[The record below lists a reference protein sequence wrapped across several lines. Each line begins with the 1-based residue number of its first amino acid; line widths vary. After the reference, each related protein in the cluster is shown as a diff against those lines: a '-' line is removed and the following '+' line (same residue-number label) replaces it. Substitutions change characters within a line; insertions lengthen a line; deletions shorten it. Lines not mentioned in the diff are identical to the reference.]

1 MDKNR
6 KIQLGLTARFVA
18 LLAGPGLLWLGVNPF
33 CDTTN
38 YENRTL
44 TSFPTAQTSIEQWPG
59 QFEDWL
65 EDHAPFRNGFLTL
78 KAGADRLVGSLDSS
92 NVLLGKEGWL
102 FLQDVSDSKSLSDYQ
117 GLTSYSQEEMAAL
130 AGTLEKLNQVLAQ
143 KGSRLALIF
152 APAKEGV
159 YSQYMPDSI
168 PVVSRPTR
176 VQALVEYLNQNTQ
189 VPVLFPLEELN
200 TAGAQTQVY
209 YKYDTHWNDVGA
221 WLAAQQLLE
230 ALDLPFERTLPTV
243 KANPDKTAPTD
254 LANMCGSWAFCTDDL
269 YYEVDAPA
277 AQCAEG
283 TPDTELTRYQG
294 DGAEDLLLVR
304 DSFGAALG
312 SRLAQGFDETVVI
325 HGNLLSEE
333 NLARYQATIP
343 QVVVVEVG
351 ERFSDNL
358 AGRLDTLLA
367 WAEQASPSS

>member
-6 KIQLGLTARFVA
+6 KIQLGLVAGFAA
-18 LLAGPGLLWLGVNPF
+18 LLVGPGLLWLGLKPL

-44 TSFPTAQTSIEQWPG
+44 TAFPSAETSLEQWPT

-65 EDHAPFRNGFLTL
+65 ADHAPFRNGFLTL

-92 NVLLGKEGWL
+92 NVLLGKNGWL
-102 FLQDVSDSKSLSDYQ
+102 FLQDVGDSSSISDYQ
-117 GLTSYSQEEMAAL
+117 GLTAYSQEEMAAL
-130 AGTLEKLNQVLAQ
+130 AEKVQQLADVLAQ
-143 KGSRLALIF
+143 KGSRLAILF

-168 PVVSRPTR
+168 PVVARPTR
-176 VQALVEYLNQNTQ
+176 VQSLTDYLRQNTE
-189 VPVLFPLEELN
+189 VPVLFPLEALQ
-200 TAGAQTQVY
+200 TAGQTTQVY

-221 WLAAQQLLE
+221 WLAAQQLLQ
-230 ALDLPFERTLPTV
+230 ALDLPYADTLPAV
-243 KANPDKTAPTD
+243 QVNEEKTAPTD

-277 AQCAEG
+277 AQCTEG
-283 TPDTELTRYQG
+283 TSETELTRYQG
-294 DGAEDLLLVR
+294 SGTQNLLLVR

-312 SRLAQGFDETVVI
+312 SRLAQGFDKTLVL
-325 HGNLLSEE
+325 HGNLLSVE
-333 NLARYQATIP
+333 NLTTQQPTLP
-343 QVVVVEVG
+343 PVVVVEVG

-358 AGRLDTLLA
+358 SGRLDTLLT
-367 WAEQASPSS
+367 WAAQTDPA

>member
-6 KIQLGLTARFVA
+6 KIQLGLTAGFAA
-18 LLAGPGLLWLGVNPF
+18 LLAGPGLLWLGVSPF

-44 TSFPTAQTSIEQWPG
+44 TAFPTAQTSIEQWPG

-102 FLQDVSDSKSLSDYQ
+102 FLQDVSDSKSISDYQ

-143 KGSRLALIF
+143 KGSRLTLIF

-176 VQALVEYLNQNTQ
+176 VQALVEYLNQSTQ
-189 VPVLFPLEELN
+189 VPVLFPLDELKE
-200 TAGAQTQVY
+200 AGESTQVY

-221 WLAAQQLLE
+221 WIAAQQLLKV
-230 ALDLPFERTLPTV
+230 LNLSFEESLPTV
-243 KANPDKTAPTD
+243 EVNPDKTAPTD

-269 YYEVDAPA
+269 YYEVSAPT
-277 AQCAEG
+277 AQCTEG

-294 DGAEDLLLVR
+294 VGTEDLLLVR

-312 SRLAQGFDETVVI
+312 PRLAQGFDETVVI
-325 HGNLLSEE
+325 HGNLLSVE
-333 NLARYQATIP
+333 NLAQYQPTIP

-358 AGRLDTLLA
+358 SGRLDTLLA
-367 WAEQASPSS
+367 WAEQASPSA

>member
-1 MDKNR
+1 MDRNR
-6 KIQLGLTARFVA
+6 KIQLGLTAGFAA
-18 LLAGPGLLWLGVNPF
+18 LLAGPGILWLGLNPF

-44 TSFPTAQTSIEQWPG
+44 ASFPTAQTSIEAWPG

-78 KAGADRLVGSLDSS
+78 KAGSDRLMGSLDST

-102 FLQDVSDSKSLSDYQ
+102 FLQDVSDSKSISDYQ
-117 GLTSYSQEEMAAL
+117 GLTAYSQEEMAAM
-130 AGTLEKLNQVLAQ
+130 ADTLEALGQTLAQ
-143 KGSRLALIF
+143 KGSRLVVVF

-168 PVVSRPTR
+168 PVVARPTR
-176 VQALVEYLNQNTQ
+176 VQALVEYLTQNTG
-189 VPVLFPLEELN
+189 VPVLFPLEELK
-200 TAGAQTQVY
+200 TAGETTQVY

-230 ALDLPFERTLPTV
+230 TLGLPYEETLPEV
-243 KANPDKTAPTD
+243 EVNPEKKAPTD
-254 LANMCGSWAFCTDDL
+254 LANMCGSWSFCTDDP
-269 YYEVDAPA
+269 YYEVSAPA
-277 AQCAEG
+277 AQCTEG

-294 DGAEDLLLVR
+294 AGTQDLLLVR

-312 SRLAQGFDETVVI
+312 PRLAQGFRNTLVL
-325 HGNLLSEE
+325 HGNLLSLE
-333 NLARYQATIP
+333 NLMEYQSTLP
-343 QVVVVEVG
+343 QTVVVEVG

-358 AGRLDTLLA
+358 PGRLETLLA
-367 WAEQASPSS
+367 WAKDAPGPQ

>member
-6 KIQLGLTARFVA
+6 KIQLGLTVGFAA
-18 LLAGPGLLWLGVNPF
+18 LLAGPGLLWPGVNPF

-38 YENRTL
+38 YENRAL
-44 TSFPTAQTSIEQWPG
+44 TPFPDAQTSIEVWPG

-78 KAGADRLVGSLDSS
+78 KAGADRLVGSLDST

-102 FLQDVSDSKSLSDYQ
+102 FLQDVSDSNSISDYQ
-117 GLTSYSQEEMAAL
+117 GLTAYSQEEMAAL
-130 AGTLEKLNQVLAQ
+130 AGTLEELNQVLSQ
-143 KGSRLALIF
+143 KGSRLALVF

-168 PVVSRPTR
+168 PVVARPTR
-176 VQALVEYLNQNTQ
+176 VQALAEYLGQNTG
-189 VPVLFPLEELN
+189 VPVLFPLEELK
-200 TAGAQTQVY
+200 AVGAQTQVY

-230 ALDLPFERTLPTV
+230 ALDLPFEETLPAV
-243 KANPDKTAPTD
+243 KVNPDKTAPTD

-269 YYEVDAPA
+269 YYEVEAHA
-277 AQCAEG
+277 ARCTEG
-283 TPDTELTRYQG
+283 TPDTELTRYLG

-312 SRLAQGFDETVVI
+312 PRLAQGFDETVVL
-325 HGNLLSEE
+325 HGNLLSVE
-333 NLARYQATIP
+333 NLNQYQSSLP

-358 AGRLDTLLA
+358 AGRLETLLA
-367 WAEQASPSS
+367 WAREAPAG

>member
-6 KIQLGLTARFVA
+6 KIQLGLTAGFAA

-78 KAGADRLVGSLDSS
+78 KAGAGRLVGSLDSS

-117 GLTSYSQEEMAAL
+117 GLTSYSQEEMASL
-130 AGTLEKLNQVLAQ
+130 AGTLEKLNQILTQ

-230 ALDLPFERTLPTV
+230 VLNLPFERALPTV

-277 AQCAEG
+277 AQCTEG

-367 WAEQASPSS
+367 WAEQASPSA

>member
-6 KIQLGLTARFVA
+6 KIQMGLVAGFAA
-18 LLAGPGLLWLGVNPF
+18 LLVGPGLLWLGLKPL

-44 TSFPTAQTSIEQWPG
+44 AAFPTAETGLTQWPA

-102 FLQDVSDSKSLSDYQ
+102 FLQDVADSRSISDYQ
-117 GLTSYSQEEMAAL
+117 GLTAYTPEEMAAL
-130 AGTLEKLNQVLAQ
+130 ADKVQRLADALAQ
-143 KGSRLALIF
+143 RGSRLALLF

-159 YSQYMPDSI
+159 YRQFMPDII
-168 PVVSRPTR
+168 PVVARPTR
-176 VQALVEYLNQNTQ
+176 VQALTDYLQQNTD
-189 VPVLFPLEELN
+189 VPVLFPLEALQ
-200 TAGAQTQVY
+200 TAGQTTQVY

-230 ALDLPFERTLPTV
+230 ALDLPYADSLPAV
-243 KANPDKTAPTD
+243 KVNGEKTAPTD
-254 LANMCGSWAFCTDDL
+254 LANMCGSWAFCKDDR

-277 AQCAEG
+277 ARCTEG
-283 TPDTELTRYQG
+283 TSETELTRYEG
-294 DGAEDLLLVR
+294 SGSEDLLLVR

-312 SRLAQGFDETVVI
+312 SRLAEGFDKTLVL
-325 HGNLLSEE
+325 HGNLLTVE
-333 NLARYQATIP
+333 NLTAQQPTLP
-343 QVVVVEVG
+343 EVVVVEVG

-358 AGRLDTLLA
+358 SGRLDTLLIWLDETDPA
-367 WAEQASPSS
+367 

>member
-6 KIQLGLTARFVA
+6 KIQLGLTAGFVA

-102 FLQDVSDSKSLSDYQ
+102 FLQDVSDSKSISDYQ
-117 GLTSYSQEEMAAL
+117 GLTAYSQEEMAAL
-130 AGTLEKLNQVLAQ
+130 AGTLEKLNQVLAR
-143 KGSRLALIF
+143 KGSKLALIF

-176 VQALVEYLNQNTQ
+176 VQALVEYLNQHTQ
-189 VPVLFPLEELN
+189 VPVLFPLEELSA
-200 TAGAQTQVY
+200 AGESTQVY

-230 ALDLPFERTLPTV
+230 VLDLPFEEILPTV
-243 KANPDKTAPTD
+243 EVNPDKTAPTD
-254 LANMCGSWAFCTDDL
+254 LANMCGSWDFCTDDL

-277 AQCAEG
+277 AQCTEG

-294 DGAEDLLLVR
+294 DGTEDLLLVR

-312 SRLAQGFDETVVI
+312 PRLAQGFDETVVI

-333 NLARYQATIP
+333 NLAQYQSAIP

-367 WAEQASPSS
+367 WAEQASPSL

>member
-6 KIQLGLTARFVA
+6 KIQLGLTAGFVA

-38 YENRTL
+38 HENRTL

-102 FLQDVSDSKSLSDYQ
+102 FLQDVSDSKSISDYQ
-117 GLTSYSQEEMAAL
+117 GLTAYSQEEMAAL
-130 AGTLEKLNQVLAQ
+130 AGTLEKLNQVLAR
-143 KGSRLALIF
+143 KGSKLALIF

-189 VPVLFPLEELN
+189 VPVLFPLEELS
-200 TAGAQTQVY
+200 TAGESTQVY

-230 ALDLPFERTLPTV
+230 VLDLPFEEVLPTV
-243 KANPDKTAPTD
+243 EVNPDKTAPTD
-254 LANMCGSWAFCTDDL
+254 LANMCGSWDFCTDDL
-269 YYEVDAPA
+269 YYEVDAPT
-277 AQCAEG
+277 AQCTEG

-294 DGAEDLLLVR
+294 DGTEDLLLVR

-312 SRLAQGFDETVVI
+312 PRLAQGFDETVVI

-333 NLARYQATIP
+333 NLAQYQPAIP

-367 WAEQASPSS
+367 WAEQASPSL

>member
-6 KIQLGLTARFVA
+6 KIQMGLVAGFAA
-18 LLAGPGLLWLGVNPF
+18 LLVGPGLLWLGLKPF

-44 TSFPTAQTSIEQWPG
+44 AAFPTAETGLTQWPA

-92 NVLLGKEGWL
+92 NVLLGKNGWL
-102 FLQDVSDSKSLSDYQ
+102 FLQDVADSSSISDYQ
-117 GLTSYSQEEMAAL
+117 GLTAYTPEEMAAL
-130 AGTLEKLNQVLAQ
+130 ADKVQRLADALAQ
-143 KGSRLALIF
+143 KGSRLALLF

-168 PVVSRPTR
+168 PVVARPTR
-176 VQALVEYLNQNTQ
+176 VQALTDYLQQNTD
-189 VPVLFPLEELN
+189 VPVLFPLEALQ
-200 TAGAQTQVY
+200 TAGQTTQVY

-221 WLAAQQLLE
+221 WLAAQQLLA
-230 ALDLPFERTLPTV
+230 ALDLPYTDSLPAV
-243 KANPDKTAPTD
+243 AVNGEKTAPTD
-254 LANMCGSWAFCTDDL
+254 LANMCGSWAFCKDDL

-277 AQCAEG
+277 ARCTEG
-283 TPDTELTRYQG
+283 TSETELTRYEG
-294 DGAEDLLLVR
+294 SGSEDLLLVR

-312 SRLAQGFDETVVI
+312 SRLAEGFDKTLVL
-325 HGNLLSEE
+325 HGNLLTVE
-333 NLARYQATIP
+333 NLTAQQPTLP
-343 QVVVVEVG
+343 EVVVVEVG

-358 AGRLDTLLA
+358 SGRLDTLLTWLDEA
-367 WAEQASPSS
+367 NPA

>member
-6 KIQLGLTARFVA
+6 KIQLGLTAGFVA

-102 FLQDVSDSKSLSDYQ
+102 FLQDVSDSKSISDYQ
-117 GLTSYSQEEMAAL
+117 GLTAYSQEEMAAL
-130 AGTLEKLNQVLAQ
+130 AGTLEKLDQVLAR

-176 VQALVEYLNQNTQ
+176 VQALAEYLNQNTQ
-189 VPVLFPLEELN
+189 VPVLFPLEELAQ
-200 TAGAQTQVY
+200 AGLQFQVY
-209 YKYDTHWNDVGA
+209 YKYDTHWNDPGA
-221 WLAAQQLLE
+221 WLAAQLVLK
-230 ALDLPFERTLPTV
+230 ALDLPYAQEISSIEV
-243 KANPDKTAPTD
+243 NPDKTAPTD
-254 LANMCGSWAFCTDDL
+254 LANM
-269 YYEVDAPA
+269 
-277 AQCAEG
+277 
-283 TPDTELTRYQG
+283 
-294 DGAEDLLLVR
+294 
-304 DSFGAALG
+304 
-312 SRLAQGFDETVVI
+312 
-325 HGNLLSEE
+325 
-333 NLARYQATIP
+333 
-343 QVVVVEVG
+343 
-351 ERFSDNL
+351 
-358 AGRLDTLLA
+358 
-367 WAEQASPSS
+367 

>member
-6 KIQLGLTARFVA
+6 KIQLGLVAGFAA
-18 LLAGPGLLWLGVNPF
+18 LLVGPGLLWLGLKPL

-44 TSFPTAQTSIEQWPG
+44 TAFPSAETSLEQWPT

-92 NVLLGKEGWL
+92 NVLLGKNGWL
-102 FLQDVSDSKSLSDYQ
+102 FLQDVGDSSSISDYQ
-117 GLTSYSQEEMAAL
+117 GLTAYSQEEMAAL
-130 AGTLEKLNQVLAQ
+130 ADKVQQLADVLAQ
-143 KGSRLALIF
+143 KGSRLAILF

-168 PVVSRPTR
+168 PVVARPTR
-176 VQALVEYLNQNTQ
+176 VQSLTDYLRQNTE
-189 VPVLFPLEELN
+189 VPVLFPLEALQ
-200 TAGAQTQVY
+200 TAGQTTQVY

-221 WLAAQQLLE
+221 WLAAQQLLQ
-230 ALDLPFERTLPTV
+230 ALDLPYADTLPAV
-243 KANPDKTAPTD
+243 QVNEEKTAPTD

-277 AQCAEG
+277 AQCTEG
-283 TPDTELTRYQG
+283 TSETELTRYQG
-294 DGAEDLLLVR
+294 SGTQNLLLVR

-312 SRLAQGFDETVVI
+312 SRLAQGFDKTLVL
-325 HGNLLSEE
+325 HGNLLSVE
-333 NLARYQATIP
+333 NLTAQQPTLP
-343 QVVVVEVG
+343 PVVVVEVG

-358 AGRLDTLLA
+358 SGRLDTLLT
-367 WAEQASPSS
+367 WAAQTAPA

>member
-6 KIQLGLTARFVA
+6 KIQVGLTAGFAV

-44 TSFPTAQTSIEQWPG
+44 TAFPSAQTSIEQWPG

-102 FLQDVSDSKSLSDYQ
+102 FLQDVSDSKSVSDYQ
-117 GLTSYSQEEMAAL
+117 GLTAYSQEEMAAL
-130 AGTLEKLNQVLAQ
+130 AGTLEKLNQTLTQ

-176 VQALVEYLNQNTQ
+176 VQALVEYLNENTQ
-189 VPVLFPLEELN
+189 VPVLFPLEELAQ
-200 TAGAQTQVY
+200 AGKQFQVY
-209 YKYDTHWNDVGA
+209 YKYDTHWNDPGA
-221 WLAAQQLLE
+221 WLAAQMVLRALE
-230 ALDLPFERTLPTV
+230 LPFSQEISSIV
-243 KANPDKTAPTD
+243 INPDKTAPTD

-277 AQCAEG
+277 AQCTEG

-294 DGAEDLLLVR
+294 DGTEDLLLVR

-312 SRLAQGFDETVVI
+312 PRLAQGFDETVVL
-325 HGNLLSEE
+325 HGNLLSVE
-333 NLARYQATIP
+333 NLALYQTDLP

-358 AGRLDTLLA
+358 AGRLDTLLT
-367 WAEQASPSS
+367 WAGQAAPAS

>member
-1 MDKNR
+1 MDQNR
-6 KIQLGLTARFVA
+6 KIQLGLTAGFAA
-18 LLAGPGLLWLGVNPF
+18 LLAGPGLLWLGVNSF

-44 TSFPTAQTSIEQWPG
+44 TAFPTAQTSIEQWPG

-78 KAGADRLVGSLDSS
+78 KAGADRLVGSLDST

-102 FLQDVSDSKSLSDYQ
+102 FLQDVSDSKSISDYQ
-117 GLTSYSQEEMAAL
+117 GLTAYSQEEMAAL
-130 AGTLEKLNQVLAQ
+130 AGTLEELNQVLAR

-168 PVVSRPTR
+168 PVVARPTR
-176 VQALVEYLNQNTQ
+176 VQALAEYLNQNTG
-189 VPVLFPLEELN
+189 VPVLFPLEELK
-200 TAGAQTQVY
+200 AVGEQTQTY

-230 ALDLPFERTLPTV
+230 VLDLPFEETLPPV
-243 KANPDKTAPTD
+243 EVNPDKTAPTD

-277 AQCAEG
+277 ARCTEG

-312 SRLAQGFDETVVI
+312 PRLAQGFDQTVVL
-325 HGNLLSEE
+325 HGNLLSVE
-333 NLARYQATIP
+333 NLNQYQSSLP

-358 AGRLDTLLA
+358 AGRLETLLA
-367 WAEQASPSS
+367 WAQAANAS

>member
-6 KIQLGLTARFVA
+6 KIQLGLTAGFAA

-189 VPVLFPLEELN
+189 VPVLFPLEELAQ
-200 TAGAQTQVY
+200 AGLQFQVY
-209 YKYDTHWNDVGA
+209 YKYDTHWNDPGA

-230 ALDLPFERTLPTV
+230 ALDLPFEEVLPTV
-243 KANPDKTAPTD
+243 EVNPDKTAPTD
-254 LANMCGSWAFCTDDL
+254 LANMCGSRAFCTDDL

-277 AQCAEG
+277 AQCTEG

-312 SRLAQGFDETVVI
+312 PRLAQGFDETVVI

-343 QVVVVEVG
+343 QVIVVEVG

-367 WAEQASPSS
+367 WAEQASPSA

>member
-6 KIQLGLTARFVA
+6 KIQLGLTAGFAA

-230 ALDLPFERTLPTV
+230 VLNLPFERTLPTV

-277 AQCAEG
+277 AQCTEG
-283 TPDTELTRYQG
+283 TPDTELTRYHG

-312 SRLAQGFDETVVI
+312 PRLAQGFDETVVI

-367 WAEQASPSS
+367 WAEQASPSA

>member
-6 KIQLGLTARFVA
+6 KIQLGLTAGFVA

-44 TSFPTAQTSIEQWPG
+44 TSFPTAQTYIEQWPG

-102 FLQDVSDSKSLSDYQ
+102 FLQDVSDSKSISDYQ
-117 GLTSYSQEEMAAL
+117 GLTAYSQEEMAAL
-130 AGTLEKLNQVLAQ
+130 AGTLEKLNQVLAR
-143 KGSRLALIF
+143 KGSKLALIF

-189 VPVLFPLEELN
+189 VPVLFPLEELAQ
-200 TAGAQTQVY
+200 AGLQFQVY
-209 YKYDTHWNDVGA
+209 YKYDTHWNDPGA
-221 WLAAQQLLE
+221 WLAAQLVFK
-230 ALDLPFERTLPTV
+230 ALDLPYAQEISSIEV
-243 KANPDKTAPTD
+243 NPDKTAPTD
-254 LANMCGSWAFCTDDL
+254 LANMCGSWDFCTDDL

-277 AQCAEG
+277 AQCTEG

-294 DGAEDLLLVR
+294 DGTEDLLLVR

-312 SRLAQGFDETVVI
+312 PRLAQGFDETVVI

-333 NLARYQATIP
+333 NLAQYQPAIP

-367 WAEQASPSS
+367 WAEQAPPSL

>member
-6 KIQLGLTARFVA
+6 KIQLGLTAGFAA

-189 VPVLFPLEELN
+189 VPVLFPLGELAQ
-200 TAGAQTQVY
+200 AGLQFQVY
-209 YKYDTHWNDVGA
+209 YKYDTHWNDPGA
-221 WLAAQQLLE
+221 WLAAQLVLK
-230 ALDLPFERTLPTV
+230 ALDLPYAQEISSIEV
-243 KANPDKTAPTD
+243 NPDKTAPTD

-277 AQCAEG
+277 AQCTEG

-367 WAEQASPSS
+367 WAEQASPSA

>member
-6 KIQLGLTARFVA
+6 KIQLGLTAGFAV

-44 TSFPTAQTSIEQWPG
+44 AAFPSAQTSIEQWPG

-102 FLQDVSDSKSLSDYQ
+102 FLQDVSDSKSVSDYQ
-117 GLTSYSQEEMAAL
+117 GLTAYSQEEMAAL
-130 AGTLEKLNQVLAQ
+130 AGTLEKLNQTLTQ

-176 VQALVEYLNQNTQ
+176 VQALVEYLNENTQ
-189 VPVLFPLEELN
+189 VPVLFPLEELAQ
-200 TAGAQTQVY
+200 AGKQFQVY
-209 YKYDTHWNDVGA
+209 YKYDTHWNDPGA
-221 WLAAQQLLE
+221 WLAAQMVLRALE
-230 ALDLPFERTLPTV
+230 LPFSQEISSIAV
-243 KANPDKTAPTD
+243 NPEQTAPTD

-277 AQCAEG
+277 AQCTEG

-294 DGAEDLLLVR
+294 DGTEDLLLVR

-312 SRLAQGFDETVVI
+312 PRLAQGFDETVVL
-325 HGNLLSEE
+325 HGNLLSVE
-333 NLARYQATIP
+333 NLALYQTDLP

-358 AGRLDTLLA
+358 AGRLDTLLT
-367 WAEQASPSS
+367 WAGQAAPAS

>member
-6 KIQLGLTARFVA
+6 KIQLGLTAGFAA
-18 LLAGPGLLWLGVNPF
+18 LLAGPGLLWLGVNSF

-44 TSFPTAQTSIEQWPG
+44 TAFPTAQTSIEQWPG

-78 KAGADRLVGSLDSS
+78 KAGADRLVGSLDST

-102 FLQDVSDSKSLSDYQ
+102 FLQDVSDSKSISDYQ
-117 GLTSYSQEEMAAL
+117 GLTAYSQEEMAAL
-130 AGTLEKLNQVLAQ
+130 AGTLEELNQVLAR

-168 PVVSRPTR
+168 PVVARPTR
-176 VQALVEYLNQNTQ
+176 VQALAEYLNQNTG
-189 VPVLFPLEELN
+189 VPVLFPLEELK
-200 TAGAQTQVY
+200 AVGEQTQTY

-230 ALDLPFERTLPTV
+230 VLDLPFEETLPPV
-243 KANPDKTAPTD
+243 EVNPDKTAPTD

-277 AQCAEG
+277 ARCTEG

-312 SRLAQGFDETVVI
+312 PQLAQGFDQTVVL
-325 HGNLLSEE
+325 HGNLLSVE
-333 NLARYQATIP
+333 NLNQYQSSLP

-358 AGRLDTLLA
+358 AGRLETLLA
-367 WAEQASPSS
+367 WAQAANAS